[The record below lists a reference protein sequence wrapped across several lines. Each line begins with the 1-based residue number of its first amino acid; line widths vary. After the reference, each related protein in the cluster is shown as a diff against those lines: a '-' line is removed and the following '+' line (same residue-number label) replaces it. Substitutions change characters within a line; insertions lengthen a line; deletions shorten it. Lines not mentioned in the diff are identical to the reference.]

1 MSIAIL
7 LYSGL
12 EVWAFPLSLCHVL
25 EQDTTSPP
33 RLRTYTPIQREGN
46 SNVVYFYVLQCYGK
60 QN

>member
-7 LYSGL
+7 LYSGS
-12 EVWAFPLSLCHVL
+12 EVWAFPLALCHVL

-33 RLRTYTPIQREGN
+33 RLRTYTPIQREGY